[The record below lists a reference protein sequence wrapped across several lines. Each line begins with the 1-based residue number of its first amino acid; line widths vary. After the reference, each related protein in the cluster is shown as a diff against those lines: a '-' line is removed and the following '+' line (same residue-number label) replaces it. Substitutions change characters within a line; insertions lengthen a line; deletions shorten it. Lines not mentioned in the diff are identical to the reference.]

1 MLFVAACSGGIGPRP
16 AIDTVP
22 IREGI
27 DKTSPDGGTSAA
39 SSSEPD
45 VPEPSASKKGGSSKP
60 SAPPKAP
67 PKKPTGKKK

>member
-16 AIDTVP
+16 AIDTGP

-27 DKTSPDGGTSAA
+27 DTTSPDGGTSAA
-39 SSSEPD
+39 SSSEPE
-45 VPEPSASKKGGSSKP
+45 VPEPSASKKSPSKP

-67 PKKPTGKKK
+67 PKKPGGKKK